1 MLRHGACGARCVFTV
16 QDTDGGYMQIYDND
30 LRYKQIQNK
39 MTNMPQ
45 WAKAEHMEMS
55 VPEKELWRYSGD
67 AMRPSQKHRRC
78 RGVLLTLTMELGSLF
93 RTIK

>member
-16 QDTDGGYMQIYDND
+16 QDTEGGYMQIYDND

-39 MTNMPQ
+39 MVNMPQ

-55 VPEKELWRYSGD
+55 VPEKELWRYSGMLC
-67 AMRPSQKHRRC
+67 ALHKNAEGAEVC
-78 RGVLLTLTMELGSLF
+78 FSL
-93 RTIK
+93 